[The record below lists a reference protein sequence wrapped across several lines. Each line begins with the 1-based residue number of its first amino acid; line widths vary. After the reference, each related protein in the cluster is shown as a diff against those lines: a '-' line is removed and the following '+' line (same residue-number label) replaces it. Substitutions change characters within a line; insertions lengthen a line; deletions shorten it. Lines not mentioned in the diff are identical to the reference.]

1 MRKALNHLKK
11 SDPTLAAIIA
21 RVGPYR
27 MTYREP
33 AFATL
38 VRSIVFQQLN
48 GKAAS
53 KIFERLVEAA
63 GGELTPQSLT
73 AMTDAQYRKA
83 GISPQKLGY
92 LRDLAQRTASG
103 EIDFVKLPAL
113 SDAEVIE
120 HLTRVKGVGLWTAQM
135 FLMFALRRTNVM
147 PVGDL
152 GVQMAIRRH
161 YRKRKLPKP
170 QHILKLAKNW
180 EPYCSVACWYL
191 WRSMDGQIEL

>member
-1 MRKALNHLKK
+1 MRKAITHLKA
-11 SDPTLAAIIA
+11 SDPVLAAIIA

-53 KIFERLVEAA
+53 KIAERLVQAA
-63 GGELTPQSLT
+63 GGELTPEALT
-73 AMTDAQYRKA
+73 RMTDAQFRAA
-83 GISPQKLGY
+83 GISPQKLRY

-103 EIDFVKLPAL
+103 EIDFAKLPGL

-120 HLTRVKGVGLWTAQM
+120 HLTRVKGVGIWTAQM
-135 FLMFALRRTNVM
+135 FLMFALRRANIMPTN
-147 PVGDL
+147 DL
-152 GVQMAIRRH
+152 GVLMAIRKH

-170 QHILKLAKNW
+170 QHVLKLAKNW
-180 EPYCSVACWYL
+180 APYCSVACWYL
-191 WRSMDGQIEL
+191 WRSMDVKL

>member
-1 MRKALNHLKK
+1 MRKAITHLK
-11 SDPTLAAIIA
+11 SADPILASIIA

-63 GGELTPQSLT
+63 GGELTPQALL
-73 AMTDAQYRKA
+73 AMSDAQYRKA
-83 GISPQKLGY
+83 GISPQKLRY
-92 LRDLAQRTASG
+92 LRDLARRTASG
-103 EIDFVKLPAL
+103 EIDFACLPQL

-120 HLTRVKGVGLWTAQM
+120 HLTRVLGVGLWTAQM

-152 GVQMAIRRH
+152 GVHMAIRRH

-170 QHILKLAKNW
+170 QHILKLARNW

>member
-11 SDPTLAAIIA
+11 SDPTLAAIIV

-53 KIFERLVEAA
+53 KIFERLEAA
-63 GGELTPQSLT
+63 AAGELTPQALT
-73 AMTDAQYRKA
+73 AMTDAEYRKA

-92 LRDLAQRTASG
+92 LRDLAQRTAAG
-103 EIDFVKLPAL
+103 EIDFARLPQL

-120 HLTRVKGVGLWTAQM
+120 HLTRVKGVGMWTAQM
-135 FLMFALRRTNVM
+135 FLMFALRRVNVM
-147 PVGDL
+147 PTNDL
-152 GVQMAIRRH
+152 GVLMAIRRH

-170 QHILKLAKNW
+170 QHVLKLAKKW

>member
-1 MRKALNHLKK
+1 MSMRKAILHLKK

-53 KIFERLVEAA
+53 KILERLVQAA
-63 GGELTPQSLT
+63 GGELTPEALT
-73 AMTDAQYRKA
+73 RMTDAQYRAA
-83 GISPQKLGY
+83 GISPQKLG
-92 LRDLAQRTASG
+92 
-103 EIDFVKLPAL
+103 EIDFASLPGL
-113 SDAEVIE
+113 SDPEVIE
-120 HLTRVKGVGLWTAQM
+120 HLTRVKGVGIWTAQM
-135 FLMFALRRTNVM
+135 FLMFALRRVNIMPTN
-147 PVGDL
+147 DL
-152 GVQMAIRRH
+152 GVLMAIRKH
-161 YRKRKLPKP
+161 YRKRKVPKP
-170 QHILKLAKNW
+170 QQVLKLAKNW

-191 WRSMDGQIEL
+191 WRSMDVKL

>member
-1 MRKALNHLKK
+1 MRKAILHLKK
-11 SDPTLAAIIA
+11 ADPTLAAIIA

-27 MTYREP
+27 MSYREP

-53 KIFERLVEAA
+53 RIAERLVQAA
-63 GGELTPQSLT
+63 GGELNPEALT
-73 AMTDAQYRKA
+73 KMTDEQYRAA
-83 GISPQKLGY
+83 GISPQKLRY
-92 LRDLAQRTASG
+92 LRDLAQRTASS
-103 EIDFVKLPAL
+103 EIDFSRLPGL

-120 HLTRVKGVGLWTAQM
+120 HLTRVKGVGIWTAQM
-135 FLMFALRRTNVM
+135 FLMFALRRANVM
-147 PVGDL
+147 PTNDL
-152 GVQMAIRRH
+152 GVLMAIRKH

-170 QHILKLAKNW
+170 QHVLKLAKNW

>member
-1 MRKALNHLKK
+1 MRKAILHLKK

-27 MTYREP
+27 ISYREP
-33 AFATL
+33 VFASL

-53 KIFERLVEAA
+53 KIFQRLVEAA
-63 GGELTPQSLT
+63 GGELTPEAL
-73 AMTDAQYRKA
+73 AKMTDVQYRAA

-103 EIDFVKLPAL
+103 EIDFAKLPTL

-120 HLTRVKGVGLWTAQM
+120 HLTRVKGVGIWTAQM
-135 FLMFALRRTNVM
+135 FLMFALRRANIMPTN
-147 PVGDL
+147 DL
-152 GVQMAIRRH
+152 GVLMAIRKH

-170 QHILKLAKNW
+170 QHVLKLAKNW

-191 WRSMDGQIEL
+191 WRSMDTQI

>member
-1 MRKALNHLKK
+1 MRKAILHLKK
-11 SDPTLAAIIA
+11 ADPTLAAIIA
-21 RVGPYR
+21 RVGPFR

-33 AFATL
+33 AFASL

-53 KIFERLVEAA
+53 KIFERLVQAA
-63 GGELTPQSLT
+63 GGELTPDAL
-73 AMTDAQYRKA
+73 AKMTDAQYRAA

-103 EIDFVKLPAL
+103 EIDFAKLPTL

-120 HLTRVKGVGLWTAQM
+120 HLTRVKGVGMWTAQM
-135 FLMFALRRTNVM
+135 FLMFALRRVNIMPTN
-147 PVGDL
+147 DL
-152 GVQMAIRRH
+152 GVLMAIRKH

-170 QHILKLAKNW
+170 VHVLKLAKNW
-180 EPYCSVACWYL
+180 EPYCSIACWYL
-191 WRSMDGQIEL
+191 WRSMDTQI

>member
-1 MRKALNHLKK
+1 MRKAITHLR
-11 SDPTLAAIIA
+11 SADPVLASIIA

-53 KIFERLVEAA
+53 KIFERLLEAA
-63 GGELTPQSLT
+63 GGELTPQALL

-83 GISPQKLGY
+83 GISPQKLRY

-103 EIDFVKLPAL
+103 EIDFARLPQL

-120 HLTRVKGVGLWTAQM
+120 HLTRVLGVGLWTAQM
-135 FLMFALRRTNVM
+135 FLMFALRRTNIM

-170 QHILKLAKNW
+170 QHILKLARNW

>member
-1 MRKALNHLKK
+1 MRKALAHLK
-11 SDPTLAAIIA
+11 SADPVLAAIIA

-63 GGELTPQSLT
+63 GGELTPQALT
-73 AMTDAQYRKA
+73 AMTDAQYRQA

-92 LRDLAQRTASG
+92 LRDLAQRTALG
-103 EIDFVKLPAL
+103 EIDFAKLPQL
-113 SDAEVIE
+113 SDVEVIE
-120 HLTRVKGVGLWTAQM
+120 HLTRVKGVGIWTAQM
-135 FLMFALRRTNVM
+135 FLMFALRRVNVM
-147 PVGDL
+147 PTNDL
-152 GVQMAIRRH
+152 GVLMAIRRH

-170 QHILKLAKNW
+170 QHVLKLAKNW

-191 WRSMDGQIEL
+191 WRSLDGQIEL

>member
-1 MRKALNHLKK
+1 MRKAIIHLK
-11 SDPTLAAIIA
+11 SADPVLAAIIA

-53 KIFERLVEAA
+53 KIFDRLVEAA

-92 LRDLAQRTASG
+92 LRDLAQRTAAG
-103 EIDFVKLPAL
+103 EIDFAKLPAL

-120 HLTRVKGVGLWTAQM
+120 HLTRVKGVGIWTAQM
-135 FLMFALRRTNVM
+135 FLMFALRRVNVM
-147 PVGDL
+147 PTNDL
-152 GVQMAIRRH
+152 GVLMAIRRH

-170 QHILKLAKNW
+170 QHVLKLAKSW
-180 EPYCSVACWYL
+180 QPYCSVACWYL